1 MWVSLPMLGFSF
13 FPVLCQRRGH
23 SSGSFFS
30 IGKSKLKFLLRNL
43 KPQLTILNH
52 FLKIPELPVDQTHYT
67 ENNKSSSS
75 TKLHSKAVVW
85 GESKETNKQKWQVEL
100 MLGKQERDHLRLNG
114 AFPGARTQASCLIL
128 FLLLCLIPR
137 CGWDSWFPVSRL

>member
-1 MWVSLPMLGFSF
+1 MWVSLPMLDFSF
-13 FPVLCQRRGH
+13 FPVLCQRRGR

-85 GESKETNKQKWQVEL
+85 GESKETNKQTKMTGGTDVGQTGKRSSEIKWYISRSKNT
-100 MLGKQERDHLRLNG
+100 GKLSHPLPAPLSDTTLWMRL
-114 AFPGARTQASCLIL
+114 
-128 FLLLCLIPR
+128 LIP
-137 CGWDSWFPVSRL
+137 S